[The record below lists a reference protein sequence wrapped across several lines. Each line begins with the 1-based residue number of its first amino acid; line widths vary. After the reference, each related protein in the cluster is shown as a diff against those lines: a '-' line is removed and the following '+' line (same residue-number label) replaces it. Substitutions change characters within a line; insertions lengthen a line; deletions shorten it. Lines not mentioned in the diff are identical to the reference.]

1 MPRPQSKVQKDEG
14 TGRLYE
20 PVYAESKQP
29 PKKRVQPIMFLR
41 VTKFFSKIAPSFGKG
56 AKFTDDQQEAFSF
69 LEWDLNP
76 EEYRAAYFGIML
88 AGFIIAAFIA
98 GALFFTLYGA
108 SADSLDQIFFF
119 IAGFLILIPVIAS
132 YYYYFM
138 YPKSAA
144 NREKML
150 ALAYVPEI
158 VNYLSMSLRLTPNLE
173 RSVEFAANH
182 GQGKIAEELKGII
195 WDVQLGRVESVE
207 EALDELAYK
216 WGPYNDDFKQALML
230 IRASILE
237 ADVKKR
243 EDLLDKANADV
254 LEGAR
259 EKMDLYARNL
269 QQPTVYLYYFGILL
283 PLLLAIILPIGSA
296 FANIPLAKAEYLII
310 AYNFV
315 LPALVFVFGA
325 NIVGSRPPTYVPPD
339 VPANQP
345 GLPPKGTFRMGGIL
359 IPGKI
364 VGVLLLLLLVSIGFF
379 TDQGWTQGQVN
390 SLLGRSD
397 AENNLITIPGTLGS
411 VSQFIDDASRKEAIA
426 ALPHFTFLDN
436 NAIALGP
443 LVLIPKGLFIGQ
455 FTIFAFIIGVSLL
468 ISLWLLAEYYERKK
482 IQDEIREMEVE
493 FQDALY
499 VLASRLGENKPIEEA
514 LRSSVQF
521 LPKSKVGRTVFKR
534 ILENITLMGMT
545 LDAAIF
551 DKTFGVVKDLPS
563 RTIRGGLQFILDAV
577 QLGVNVAAKSLISLS
592 MQLRNA
598 QKTDE
603 ALRGLLAD
611 VTTMLKTMS
620 IFVAPIVLGVVS
632 AMQRIIVNSLSQ
644 QGTAQEALPAL
655 QNTGVGGGFTGLT
668 KLFSGSQVLKTTADP
683 ASFVLIM
690 GIYVIEVVMILTYFN
705 SQIEDTNNYLR
716 TWVSVAFALPIAAI
730 LYCVVVFVSTST
742 ISGIIAG

>member
-1 MPRPQSKVQKDEG
+1 MPSPQSKVQKNEG
-14 TGRLYE
+14 PGRLYE
-20 PVYAESKQP
+20 NVEQQGKEP
-29 PKKRVQPIMFLR
+29 PKKRVQPLLFLR
-41 VTKFFSKIAPSFGKG
+41 LTKSFSKIAPSFGKG
-56 AKFTDDQQEAFSF
+56 AKFTEDQQEAFSF
-69 LEWDLNP
+69 LEWDVSP
-76 EEYRAAYFGIML
+76 EDFRAAYFGILLSGLVAAL
-88 AGFIIAAFIA
+88 AVAGVLYFTVFNKFI
-98 GALFFTLYGA
+98 
-108 SADSLDQIFFF
+108 DQTFFF
-119 IAGFLILIPVIAS
+119 AVGFLALVPIGAA

-158 VNYLSMSLRLTPNLE
+158 VNYLTMSLRLTPNLE

-237 ADVKKR
+237 GDAKKR
-243 EDLLDKANADV
+243 EDLLNKANSDV

-296 FANIPLAKAEYLII
+296 FASIPLAKAEYLII
-310 AYNFV
+310 AYNII
-315 LPALVFVFGA
+315 LPAMVFVFGA
-325 NIVGSRPPTYVPPD
+325 SIVGSRPPTYVPPD

-364 VGVLLLLLLVSIGFF
+364 VGMLLLLLLVTAGFL
-379 TDQGWTQGQVN
+379 TDQGWTQNQLN
-390 SLLGRSD
+390 SMLGKTDPS
-397 AENNLITIPGTLGS
+397 EQIIIPGTLGTIPDFLDE
-411 VSQFIDDASRKEAIA
+411 VSKEEVKAS
-426 ALPHFTFLDN
+426 LPHFTFLN
-436 NAIALGP
+436 KGALALGP
-443 LVLIPKGLFIGQ
+443 LVIIPKGTFIGQ
-455 FTIFAFIIGVSLL
+455 FTIFAVIIGISLL

-482 IQDEIREMEVE
+482 VQDEIREMEIE

-521 LPKSKVGRTVFKR
+521 LPKSKIGKTVFKR

-603 ALRGLLAD
+603 ALRKLLSD

-632 AMQRIIVNSLSQ
+632 AMQRVIVNSLSQ
-644 QGTAQEALPAL
+644 QQSCSGETVKNAIDQ
-655 QNTGVGGGFTGLT
+655 TGLT
-668 KLFSGSQVLKTTADP
+668 GFSSLTKAFCGGEVLKSTADP
-683 ASFVLIM
+683 ASFVFIM
-690 GIYVIEVVMILTYFN
+690 GIYVIEVVAILTYFN
-705 SQIEDTNNYLR
+705 SQIEDTNNYLH
-716 TWVSVAFALPIAAI
+716 TWVSIATALPVATI
-730 LYCVVVFVSTST
+730 LYCVVVFISTST
-742 ISGIIAG
+742 IGGIIAG